1 MRNTIKQLM
10 KRTLWLLM
18 LSGLGIWACQSEPGE
33 SDPPANPSTEKSS
46 VEVEGKEALTFVV
59 NIDRLR
65 MRETAGEKG
74 KVIKELEKGTVLYDE
89 GEVSDFTTRI
99 KLRGITF
106 DEPWLKV
113 STADNTV
120 GWIYAGAIHL
130 GTTPDSELGKIL
142 REKRLI
148 NLFGPEGADRI
159 RAYRSDFHRM
169 TTAKE
174 VLATYQTGRQIREE
188 FVDQL
193 EEKIDAYNTTIQ
205 PDLFWLEEALP
216 GFVPQ
221 LVAEGT
227 AYYLFEDY
235 RQWIKKAK
243 ATKELVDDQFVE
255 FKIQAFPMDSIE
267 YFFSAWQIQTWDYG
281 GSSLLGRGFHFAL
294 LQAANQLVEQAHPLR
309 GEILEVKRSIIED
322 ILQPANT
329 FWESKEKVLIEVDNI
344 LQADLSILDK
354 NDRIALQ
361 ARREQFTDPE
371 ANEIKMN
378 ERAGG

>member
-1 MRNTIKQLM
+1 M
-10 KRTLWLLM
+10 KCKVLILILLTM
-18 LSGLGIWACQSEPGE
+18 GAWSCQSEQEPAEGTVE
-33 SDPPANPSTEKSS
+33 SEAQARPEASNEK
-46 VEVEGKEALTFVV
+46 VEQTTFIV

-130 GTTPDSELGKIL
+130 GTTPDSEVAKIL

-148 NLFGPEGADRI
+148 NLFGQAGAEEMRRYRI
-159 RAYRSDFHRM
+159 EFHN
-169 TTAKE
+169 TQTAKE
-174 VLATYQTGRQIREE
+174 VLDVYRKGRKIRED
-188 FVDQL
+188 FVDML
-193 EEKIDAYNTTIQ
+193 EEKIDAYNAQVQ

-227 AYYLFEDY
+227 VYYLFEDY
-235 RQWIKKAK
+235 RQWVEKAK

-294 LQAANQLVEQAHPLR
+294 LQEADRLVKASHPLEA
-309 GEILEVKRSIIED
+309 EIIEVKRNIVED
-322 ILQPANT
+322 ILQPSNT
-329 FWESKEKVLIEVDNI
+329 FWESKDKVLIETDNI
-344 LQADLSILDK
+344 LQADLAILDK
-354 NDRIALQ
+354 NDRIALK
-361 ARREQFTDPE
+361 ARRQQFDDPE
-371 ANEIKMN
+371 GNGIKMN
-378 ERAGG
+378 ERSGG

>member
-1 MRNTIKQLM
+1 MIILRM
-10 KRTLWLLM
+10 KSNLLILTLLTM
-18 LSGLGIWACQSEPGE
+18 SFWACQSDSGE
-33 SDPPANPSTEKSS
+33 EETTSTPK
-46 VEVEGKEALTFVV
+46 VERPIESTVEGEQTTFIV

-74 KVIKELEKGTVLYDE
+74 KVIKELEKGAVLIDE

-113 STADNTV
+113 STEDKTV

-130 GTTPDSELGKIL
+130 GTTPDSEVAKIL

-148 NLFGPEGADRI
+148 NLFGQEGADRM
-159 RAYRSDFHRM
+159 RSYRVDFHN
-169 TTAKE
+169 TQTAAE
-174 VLATYQTGRQIREE
+174 LLDVYQRGRKIRED

-193 EEKIDAYNTTIQ
+193 EDKIDAYNAQVQ

-227 AYYLFEDY
+227 VYYLFEDY

-243 ATKELVDDQFVE
+243 ATKELVDD
-255 FKIQAFPMDSIE
+255 
-267 YFFSAWQIQTWDYG
+267 
-281 GSSLLGRGFHFAL
+281 
-294 LQAANQLVEQAHPLR
+294 
-309 GEILEVKRSIIED
+309 
-322 ILQPANT
+322 
-329 FWESKEKVLIEVDNI
+329 
-344 LQADLSILDK
+344 
-354 NDRIALQ
+354 
-361 ARREQFTDPE
+361 
-371 ANEIKMN
+371 
-378 ERAGG
+378 

>member
-1 MRNTIKQLM
+1 M
-10 KRTLWLLM
+10 KSNLLILTLLTMGFW
-18 LSGLGIWACQSEPGE
+18 SCQSDSKEEETTATPE
-33 SDPPANPSTEKSS
+33 VENPIESTE
-46 VEVEGKEALTFVV
+46 EGEQTTFIV

-74 KVIKELEKGTVLYDE
+74 KVIKELEKGAVLIDE

-113 STADNTV
+113 STEDNTV

-130 GTTPDSELGKIL
+130 GTTPDSKVAKIL

-148 NLFGPEGADRI
+148 NLFGQEGADRM
-159 RAYRSDFHRM
+159 RSYRVDFH
-169 TTAKE
+169 TTQTAAE
-174 VLATYQTGRQIREE
+174 LLDVYQRGRKIRED

-193 EEKIDAYNTTIQ
+193 EDKIDAYNAQVQ

-227 AYYLFEDY
+227 VYYLFEDY

-294 LQAANQLVEQAHPLR
+294 LKEADRLVQGQHPLSS
-309 GEILEVKRSIIED
+309 EVLEVKKSIIED
-322 ILQPANT
+322 ILQPSNT
-329 FWESKEKVLIEVDNI
+329 FWESKDKVLIEMDNI
-344 LQADLSILDK
+344 LQADFSILDK

-361 ARREQFTDPE
+361 ARREQFNEPE
-371 ANEIKMN
+371 ANEIEMN
-378 ERAGG
+378 QRSGGS

>member
-1 MRNTIKQLM
+1 M
-10 KRTLWLLM
+10 KCKVLILILLTM
-18 LSGLGIWACQSEPGE
+18 GCWSCQSEQEPAE
-33 SDPPANPSTEKSS
+33 STVESEAQARPEASNEK
-46 VEVEGKEALTFVV
+46 VEQTTFIV

-130 GTTPDSELGKIL
+130 GTTPDSEVAKIL

-148 NLFGPEGADRI
+148 NLFGQAGAEEMRRYRI
-159 RAYRSDFHRM
+159 EFHN
-169 TTAKE
+169 TQTAKE
-174 VLATYQTGRQIREE
+174 VLDVYRKGRKIRED
-188 FVDQL
+188 FVDML
-193 EEKIDAYNTTIQ
+193 EEKIDAYNAQVQ

-227 AYYLFEDY
+227 VYYLFEDY
-235 RQWIKKAK
+235 RQWVEKAK

-294 LQAANQLVEQAHPLR
+294 LQEADRLVKASHPLEA
-309 GEILEVKRSIIED
+309 EIIEVKRNIVED
-322 ILQPANT
+322 ILQPSNT
-329 FWESKEKVLIEVDNI
+329 FWESKDKVLIETDNI
-344 LQADLSILDK
+344 LQADLAILDK
-354 NDRIALQ
+354 NDRIALK
-361 ARREQFTDPE
+361 ARRQQFDDPE
-371 ANEIKMN
+371 GNGIKMN
-378 ERAGG
+378 ERSGG

>member
-1 MRNTIKQLM
+1 M
-10 KRTLWLLM
+10 KRILCLLVI
-18 LSGLGIWACQSEPGE
+18 SALGIWSCQSDRVD
-33 SDPPANPSTEKSS
+33 SDPPAAVPAQEPSVDLAK
-46 VEVEGKEALTFVV
+46 KEQVTFVV

-74 KVIKELEKGTVLYDE
+74 KVVKELEKGTILYDE

-113 STADNTV
+113 STADNTL

-148 NLFGPEGADRI
+148 NLFGQEGADRM
-159 RAYRSDFHRM
+159 RAYRADFHSM

-174 VLATYQTGRQIREE
+174 VLETYQTGRKIREE

-193 EEKIDAYNTTIQ
+193 EEKIDAYNTSVQ

-227 AYYLFEDY
+227 VYYLFEDY
-235 RQWIKKAK
+235 RQWIEKAK
-243 ATKELVDDQFVE
+243 ATQELVDDQFVE
-255 FKIQAFPMDSIE
+255 FKIQAFPMDSVE

-294 LQAANQLVEQAHPLR
+294 LQAANQLVEQKHPLQ
-309 GEILEVKRSIIED
+309 GEILEVKRSIVED

-329 FWESKEKVLIEVDNI
+329 FWESQEKVLIEVDNI

-361 ARREQFTDPE
+361 ARREQFTDPK

-378 ERAGG
+378 ERSGG

>member
-1 MRNTIKQLM
+1 MKCKVLVLILLTIG
-10 KRTLWLLM
+10 TY
-18 LSGLGIWACQSEPGE
+18 SCQSEEQPSDSTDE
-33 SDPPANPSTEKSS
+33 SGTATPTEAVKQKEEQST
-46 VEVEGKEALTFVV
+46 FIV

-74 KVIKELEKGTVLYDE
+74 KVIKELEKGTVLRDE

-99 KLRGITF
+99 RLRGITF

-113 STADNTV
+113 STEDNTV

-130 GTTPDSELGKIL
+130 GTTPDSEVAKIL

-148 NLFGPEGADRI
+148 NLFGPAGAEEMR
-159 RAYRSDFHRM
+159 RYRMAFHK
-169 TTAKE
+169 TQTAQD
-174 VLATYQTGRQIREE
+174 VLDVYRTGRKIRED
-188 FVDQL
+188 FVDML
-193 EEKIDAYNTTIQ
+193 EEKIDAYNAEVQ

-227 AYYLFEDY
+227 VYYLFEDY
-235 RQWIKKAK
+235 RQWIEKAK

-294 LQAANQLVEQAHPLR
+294 LQEADRLVQAAHPLQA
-309 GEILEVKRSIIED
+309 EIVEVKKNIVED

-329 FWESKEKVLIEVDNI
+329 FWESKDKVLIEMDNI
-344 LQADLSILDK
+344 IQANLAILDK
-354 NDRIALQ
+354 NDRIALK
-361 ARREQFTDPE
+361 ARREQFDDPE
-371 ANEIKMN
+371 ANGIKMD
-378 ERAGG
+378 EKSGG

>member
-1 MRNTIKQLM
+1 MIILRM
-10 KRTLWLLM
+10 KSNLLILTLLTL
-18 LSGLGIWACQSEPGE
+18 GLWSCQSDSSEEETTSTPPIESPVEP
-33 SDPPANPSTEKSS
+33 T
-46 VEVEGKEALTFVV
+46 VEGEQTTFIV

-74 KVIKELEKGTVLYDE
+74 KVIKELEKGAVLIDE

-113 STADNTV
+113 STEDKTV

-130 GTTPDSELGKIL
+130 GTTPDSEVAKIL

-148 NLFGPEGADRI
+148 NLFGQEGADRM
-159 RAYRSDFHRM
+159 RSYRVDFHK
-169 TTAKE
+169 TQTAME
-174 VLATYQTGRQIREE
+174 LLDVYQRGRKIRED

-193 EEKIDAYNTTIQ
+193 EDKIDAYNAQVQ

-227 AYYLFEDY
+227 VYYLFEDY

-294 LQAANQLVEQAHPLR
+294 LQEADRLVQGQHPLS
-309 GEILEVKRSIIED
+309 GEVLEVKKSIIED
-322 ILQPANT
+322 ILQPSNT
-329 FWESKEKVLIEVDNI
+329 FWESKDKVLIEMDNI
-344 LQADLSILDK
+344 LQTDFSILDK

-361 ARREQFTDPE
+361 ARREQFNDPE

-378 ERAGG
+378 QRSGGG

>member
-1 MRNTIKQLM
+1 MKYRM
-10 KRTLWLLM
+10 KRIVCLLAIA
-18 LSGLGIWACQSEPGE
+18 SLGIGSCQSDQKP
-33 SDPPANPSTEKSS
+33 SDSPTTHSSNEQAADQVEKK
-46 VEVEGKEALTFVV
+46 GTTTFVV

-74 KVIKELEKGTVLYDE
+74 KVIKELDKGTILYDE

-113 STADNTV
+113 STEDRTV

-148 NLFGPEGADRI
+148 NLFGQAGAERI
-159 RAYRSDFHRM
+159 RAYRSDFHSM
-169 TTAKE
+169 TSAQE
-174 VLATYQTGRQIREE
+174 VLSTYQTGRKIRDE
-188 FVDQL
+188 FVDEL
-193 EEKIDAYNTTIQ
+193 EEKIDAYNTDVQ

-227 AYYLFEDY
+227 VYYLFEDY
-235 RQWIKKAK
+235 RQWIAKAK
-243 ATKELVDDQFVE
+243 ATQELVDDQFVE

-281 GSSLLGRGFHFAL
+281 GSSLLGRGFHLAL
-294 LQAANQLVEQAHPLR
+294 LRTANELVEQKHPLS
-309 GEILEVKRSIIED
+309 GEVLEVKRSIIED

-329 FWESKEKVLIEVDNI
+329 FWETKEKVLIEVDGI
-344 LQADLSILDK
+344 LEADLAILDR

-361 ARREQFTDPE
+361 ARREQFNDPE
-371 ANEIKMN
+371 AYDIKMN
-378 ERAGG
+378 ERSGG

>member
-1 MRNTIKQLM
+1 M
-10 KRTLWLLM
+10 KSNLLILTLLTMGFW
-18 LSGLGIWACQSEPGE
+18 SCQSDGKDEETTSTPE
-33 SDPPANPSTEKSS
+33 VENPIESTE
-46 VEVEGKEALTFVV
+46 EGEQTTFIV

-74 KVIKELEKGTVLYDE
+74 KVIKELEKGAVLIDE

-113 STADNTV
+113 STEDNTV

-130 GTTPDSELGKIL
+130 GTTPDSKVAKIL

-148 NLFGPEGADRI
+148 NLFGQEGADRM
-159 RAYRSDFHRM
+159 RSYRVDFH
-169 TTAKE
+169 TTQTAAE
-174 VLATYQTGRQIREE
+174 LLDVYQRGRKIRED

-193 EEKIDAYNTTIQ
+193 EDKIDAYNAQVQ

-227 AYYLFEDY
+227 VYYLFEDY

-294 LQAANQLVEQAHPLR
+294 LKEADRLVQGQHPLSS
-309 GEILEVKRSIIED
+309 EVLEVKKSIIED
-322 ILQPANT
+322 ILQPSNT
-329 FWESKEKVLIEVDNI
+329 FWESKDKVLIEMDNI
-344 LQADLSILDK
+344 LQADFSILDK

-361 ARREQFTDPE
+361 ARREQFNEPE
-371 ANEIKMN
+371 ANEIEMN
-378 ERAGG
+378 QRSGGS

>member
-1 MRNTIKQLM
+1 MKCKALILILLTIGVC
-10 KRTLWLLM
+10 
-18 LSGLGIWACQSEPGE
+18 SCQSDQKPAESPAVNAPPKQTESTDESGE
-33 SDPPANPSTEKSS
+33 QT
-46 VEVEGKEALTFVV
+46 TFIV

-113 STADNTV
+113 STADNTI

-130 GTTPDSELGKIL
+130 GTTPDSQVAKIL

-148 NLFGPEGADRI
+148 NLFGPAGAEEMRGYRMAFHKAQTAQEVLDVYRKGRRI
-159 RAYRSDFHRM
+159 RED
-169 TTAKE
+169 
-174 VLATYQTGRQIREE
+174 
-188 FVDQL
+188 FVDML
-193 EEKIDAYNTTIQ
+193 EEKIDAYNAQIQ

-227 AYYLFEDY
+227 VYYLFEDY
-235 RQWIKKAK
+235 RQWVEKAK

-294 LQAANQLVEQAHPLR
+294 LKEANQLIQDNHPLQA
-309 GEILEVKRSIIED
+309 EITEVKKNIVED
-322 ILQPANT
+322 ILQPSNT
-329 FWESKEKVLIEVDNI
+329 FWESKDKVLIEMDNI
-344 LQADLSILDK
+344 LEADLAILDR
-354 NDRIALQ
+354 NDRIALK
-361 ARREQFTDPE
+361 ARREQFDDPE
-371 ANEIKMN
+371 GNGIKMN
-378 ERAGG
+378 ERSGG

>member
-1 MRNTIKQLM
+1 MKCKVFILILLTIGI
-10 KRTLWLLM
+10 
-18 LSGLGIWACQSEPGE
+18 LSCQSEK
-33 SDPPANPSTEKSS
+33 DPTASPSENDTSSTAETVEKTA
-46 VEVEGKEALTFVV
+46 ERTTFIV

-74 KVIKELEKGTVLYDE
+74 KVIKELEKGTVLFDE

-130 GTTPDSELGKIL
+130 GTTPDSDLAKIL

-148 NLFGPEGADRI
+148 NLFGPAGAEEMRRYRMEFHNTQTAQDVVEVYRKGRRI
-159 RAYRSDFHRM
+159 RED
-169 TTAKE
+169 
-174 VLATYQTGRQIREE
+174 
-188 FVDQL
+188 FVDML
-193 EEKIDAYNTTIQ
+193 EEKIDAYNAQVQ

-227 AYYLFEDY
+227 IYYLFEDY
-235 RQWIKKAK
+235 RQWVEKAK

-294 LQAANQLVEQAHPLR
+294 LKEADQLVQNNHPLAT
-309 GEILEVKRSIIED
+309 EILEVKKNIVED
-322 ILQPANT
+322 ILQPSNT
-329 FWESKEKVLIEVDNI
+329 FWESKDKVLIEVDNI
-344 LQADLSILDK
+344 LEANLAILDK
-354 NDRIALQ
+354 NDKIALK
-361 ARREQFTDPE
+361 ARREQFDDPE
-371 ANEIKMN
+371 GNGIKMN

>member
-1 MRNTIKQLM
+1 MLILRMKSNLLILTLLTIG
-10 KRTLWLLM
+10 LW
-18 LSGLGIWACQSEPGE
+18 SCQSDSKEEE
-33 SDPPANPSTEKSS
+33 STTSTT
-46 VEVEGKEALTFVV
+46 EVESPVESKVGGEQTTFIV

-74 KVIKELEKGTVLYDE
+74 KVIKELEKGTVLIDE

-113 STADNTV
+113 STEDKTV

-130 GTTPDSELGKIL
+130 GTTPDSEVAKIL

-148 NLFGPEGADRI
+148 NLFGQEGADRM
-159 RAYRSDFHRM
+159 RSYRMDFHN
-169 TTAKE
+169 TQTAAE
-174 VLATYQTGRQIREE
+174 LLDVYQRGRKIRED

-193 EEKIDAYNTTIQ
+193 EDKIDAYNAQVQ

-227 AYYLFEDY
+227 VYYLFEDY

-294 LQAANQLVEQAHPLR
+294 LEEADGLIQGQHPLS
-309 GEILEVKRSIIED
+309 GEILEVKKSIIED
-322 ILQPANT
+322 ILQPSNT
-329 FWESKEKVLIEVDNI
+329 FWESKDKVLIEMDNI
-344 LQADLSILDK
+344 LQADFSILDK

-361 ARREQFTDPE
+361 ARREQFNDPE
-371 ANEIKMN
+371 ANEIEMN
-378 ERAGG
+378 QRSGGS

>member
-1 MRNTIKQLM
+1 M
-10 KRTLWLLM
+10 KCKVLILILLTT
-18 LSGLGIWACQSEPGE
+18 GIWSCQSDNKPAESPAENAAPKQTETTDEAGE
-33 SDPPANPSTEKSS
+33 QT
-46 VEVEGKEALTFVV
+46 TFIV

-113 STADNTV
+113 STADNTI

-130 GTTPDSELGKIL
+130 GTTPDSQVAKIL

-148 NLFGPEGADRI
+148 NLFGPAGAEEMR
-159 RAYRSDFHRM
+159 RYRMDFHK
-169 TTAKE
+169 TQTAQE
-174 VLATYQTGRQIREE
+174 VLDVYRKGRKIRED
-188 FVDQL
+188 FVDML
-193 EEKIDAYNTTIQ
+193 EEKIDAYNAQVQ

-227 AYYLFEDY
+227 VYYLFEDY
-235 RQWIKKAK
+235 RQWIEKAK

-294 LQAANQLVEQAHPLR
+294 LKEADQLIQNKHPLQA
-309 GEILEVKRSIIED
+309 EITEVKKNIVED
-322 ILQPANT
+322 ILQPSNT
-329 FWESKEKVLIEVDNI
+329 FWESKDKVLIELDNI
-344 LQADLSILDK
+344 LEADLAILDR
-354 NDRIALQ
+354 NDKIALK
-361 ARREQFTDPE
+361 ARREQFDDPE
-371 ANEIKMN
+371 GNGIKMN
-378 ERAGG
+378 ERSGG

>member
-1 MRNTIKQLM
+1 M
-10 KRTLWLLM
+10 KCKVLILILLTT
-18 LSGLGIWACQSEPGE
+18 GIWSCQSDNKPAESPAENDAPKQTETTDEAGE
-33 SDPPANPSTEKSS
+33 QT
-46 VEVEGKEALTFVV
+46 TFIV

-113 STADNTV
+113 STADNTI

-130 GTTPDSELGKIL
+130 GTTPDSQVAKIL

-148 NLFGPEGADRI
+148 NLFGPAGAEEMR
-159 RAYRSDFHRM
+159 RYRMDFHK
-169 TTAKE
+169 TQTAQE
-174 VLATYQTGRQIREE
+174 VLDVYRKGRKIRED
-188 FVDQL
+188 FVDML
-193 EEKIDAYNTTIQ
+193 EEKIDAYNAQVQ

-227 AYYLFEDY
+227 VYYLFEDY
-235 RQWIKKAK
+235 RQWIEKAK

-294 LQAANQLVEQAHPLR
+294 LKEADQLIQNKHPLQA
-309 GEILEVKRSIIED
+309 EITEVKKNIVED
-322 ILQPANT
+322 ILQPSNT
-329 FWESKEKVLIEVDNI
+329 FWESKDKVLIELDNI
-344 LQADLSILDK
+344 LEADLAILDR
-354 NDRIALQ
+354 NDKIALK
-361 ARREQFTDPE
+361 ARREQFDDPE
-371 ANEIKMN
+371 GNGIKMN
-378 ERAGG
+378 ERSGG

>member
-1 MRNTIKQLM
+1 M
-10 KRTLWLLM
+10 KCKVLILILLTM
-18 LSGLGIWACQSEPGE
+18 GAWSCQSEQEPAE
-33 SDPPANPSTEKSS
+33 STVESETQARPEASNEK
-46 VEVEGKEALTFVV
+46 VEQTTFIV

-130 GTTPDSELGKIL
+130 GTTPDSEVAKIL

-148 NLFGPEGADRI
+148 NLFGQAGAEEMRRYRI
-159 RAYRSDFHRM
+159 EFHN
-169 TTAKE
+169 TQTAKE
-174 VLATYQTGRQIREE
+174 VLNVYRKGRKIRED
-188 FVDQL
+188 FVDML
-193 EEKIDAYNTTIQ
+193 EEKIDAYNAQVQ

-227 AYYLFEDY
+227 VYYLFEDY
-235 RQWIKKAK
+235 RQWVEKAK

-294 LQAANQLVEQAHPLR
+294 LQEADRLVKASHPLEA
-309 GEILEVKRSIIED
+309 EIIEVKRNIVED
-322 ILQPANT
+322 ILQPSNT
-329 FWESKEKVLIEVDNI
+329 FWESKDKVLIETDNI
-344 LQADLSILDK
+344 LQADLAILDK
-354 NDRIALQ
+354 NDRIALK
-361 ARREQFTDPE
+361 ARRQQFDDPE
-371 ANEIKMN
+371 GNGIKMN
-378 ERAGG
+378 ERSGG

>member
-1 MRNTIKQLM
+1 M
-10 KRTLWLLM
+10 KCKVLILILLAIGGW
-18 LSGLGIWACQSEPGE
+18 SCQSEEKTAE
-33 SDPPANPSTEKSS
+33 STTENDALGTEK
-46 VEVEGKEALTFVV
+46 VIEKEGERTTFIV

-89 GEVSDFTTRI
+89 GEVSDFTSRI

-113 STADNTV
+113 SASDNTI

-130 GTTPDSELGKIL
+130 GTTPDSEVAKIL

-148 NLFGPEGADRI
+148 NLFGQAGAEEMRRYRI
-159 RAYRSDFHRM
+159 DFHN
-169 TTAKE
+169 TQTAKE
-174 VLATYQTGRQIREE
+174 VLDVYRTGRKIRED
-188 FVDQL
+188 FVDML
-193 EEKIDAYNTTIQ
+193 EEKIDAYNAQVQ
-205 PDLFWLEEALP
+205 PDLFWLQEALP

-227 AYYLFEDY
+227 VYYLFEDY
-235 RQWIKKAK
+235 RQWIEKAK

-294 LQAANQLVEQAHPLR
+294 LQEADRLVTEDHPLKA
-309 GEILEVKRSIIED
+309 EILEVKKNIVED
-322 ILQPANT
+322 ILQPSNT
-329 FWESKEKVLIEVDNI
+329 FWESKDKVLIEMDNI
-344 LQADLSILDK
+344 LEAGLTILDK
-354 NDRIALQ
+354 NDNIALK
-361 ARREQFTDPE
+361 ARRVQFDDPE
-371 ANEIKMN
+371 GNGIKMN
-378 ERAGG
+378 ERSGG

>member
-1 MRNTIKQLM
+1 MNYKALILILLTIV
-10 KRTLWLLM
+10 TW
-18 LSGLGIWACQSEPGE
+18 SCQSEE
-33 SDPPANPSTEKSS
+33 NPTEEA
-46 VEVEGKEALTFVV
+46 VETDTEEVVEATEQGQERTTFIV

-113 STADNTV
+113 STAENTV

-130 GTTPDSELGKIL
+130 GTTPDSEVAKIL

-148 NLFGPEGADRI
+148 NLFGQAGAEEMRRYRRDFHNTQTAQEVLTVYRKGRRI
-159 RAYRSDFHRM
+159 RED
-169 TTAKE
+169 
-174 VLATYQTGRQIREE
+174 
-188 FVDQL
+188 FVDKL
-193 EEKIDAYNTTIQ
+193 EEKIDAYSAEIQ

-227 AYYLFEDY
+227 IYYLFEDY
-235 RQWIKKAK
+235 RQWIEKAK

-255 FKIQAFPMDSIE
+255 FKIRAFPMDSIE

-294 LQAANQLVEQAHPLR
+294 LTEADRLVQEGHPLEA
-309 GEILEVKRSIIED
+309 EILEVKKNIVED
-322 ILQPANT
+322 ILQPSNT
-329 FWESKEKVLIEVDNI
+329 FWESKDKVLIEMDKI
-344 LQADLSILDK
+344 LEAELAILDK
-354 NDRIALQ
+354 NDKIALK
-361 ARREQFTDPE
+361 ARRMQFDDPE
-371 ANEIKMN
+371 ANGIKMN
-378 ERAGG
+378 QRSGG